1 MKVLLHC
8 LFLCYSNQK
17 KWINSVRS
25 NWGKPWISQQYKMTS
40 RNIRRGSR
48 RIKTA
53 PNQRWISS
61 STTARKYPQNV
72 RKCPI
77 MASTFG
83 MFSQFFSIFRFG
95 EVALE
100 EGPSV
105 HEEGIDDGK
114 ILIEVIFEVVRQ
126 KVNKRKRNSLIVKRF
141 STRDRFCKYIDLGFS
156 SLVLWRDYFIYI
168 YTFVLLECLLSG
180 VFHVHVD

>member
-1 MKVLLHC
+1 M
-8 LFLCYSNQK
+8 
-17 KWINSVRS
+17 
-25 NWGKPWISQQYKMTS
+25 
-40 RNIRRGSR
+40 
-48 RIKTA
+48 
-53 PNQRWISS
+53 
-61 STTARKYPQNV
+61 

-126 KVNKRKRNSLIVKRF
+126 KANKRKRNSIIVKRF

-156 SLVLWRDYFIYI
+156 SLVL
-168 YTFVLLECLLSG
+168 
-180 VFHVHVD
+180 

>member
-40 RNIRRGSR
+40 RNIRRRTR

-72 RKCPI
+72 RKCRI

-105 HEEGIDDGK
+105 HEEGIVRGETSKSEARGK
-114 ILIEVIFEVVRQ
+114 FFSSFTQWRVCTYLLLNKLREVVLTQ
-126 KVNKRKRNSLIVKRF
+126 RNTSLQLVKSLINKEPIKSFLKVSQDISK
-141 STRDRFCKYIDLGFS
+141 
-156 SLVLWRDYFIYI
+156 
-168 YTFVLLECLLSG
+168 
-180 VFHVHVD
+180 